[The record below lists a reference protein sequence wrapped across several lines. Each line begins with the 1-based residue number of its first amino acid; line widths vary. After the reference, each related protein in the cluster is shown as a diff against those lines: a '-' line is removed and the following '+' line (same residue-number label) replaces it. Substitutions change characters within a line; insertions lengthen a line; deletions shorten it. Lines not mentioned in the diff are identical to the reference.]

1 MTKKRTTKNNPD
13 LDAKAPITAH
23 LLALRKTL
31 IASAG
36 AVLVAFVAVFSFLN
50 EPLMDFITLPIRER
64 GVDIIYTA
72 VSEAMVTQLKVC
84 LIASIVIASP
94 FVCWQVWLFV
104 RPALYPRERRL
115 FRWLFGASVL
125 LFVLGVAFCYVV
137 VYTMAIDFFL
147 VAGENMATPMISID
161 KYVDFLFGFVIPFG
175 LVFLLPVA
183 LFITTRMGLT
193 SYETMKSKRKYV
205 ILAVSIIAAILTPPD
220 VVSQICLLIPMVLLF
235 EAGLQVSR
243 LTRKRERE

>member
-220 VVSQICLLIPMVLLF
+220 VVSQICLLIPMMLLF

>member
-13 LDAKAPITAH
+13 MDAKAPITAH

-64 GVDIIYTA
+64 GVNIIYTA

>member
-13 LDAKAPITAH
+13 MDAKAPITAH

-205 ILAVSIIAAILTPPD
+205 ILAISIIAAILTPPD

>member
-13 LDAKAPITAH
+13 MDAKAPITAH

-175 LVFLLPVA
+175 YPKR
-183 LFITTRMGLT
+183 LFPC
-193 SYETMKSKRKYV
+193 KSLRTCPCHR
-205 ILAVSIIAAILTPPD
+205 S
-220 VVSQICLLIPMVLLF
+220 
-235 EAGLQVSR
+235 
-243 LTRKRERE
+243 

>member
-1 MTKKRTTKNNPD
+1 MTKKRTTKNNSD
-13 LDAKAPITAH
+13 MDAKAPITAH

>member
-1 MTKKRTTKNNPD
+1 M
-13 LDAKAPITAH
+13 DAKAPITAH

>member
-13 LDAKAPITAH
+13 MDAKAPITAH

-50 EPLMDFITLPIRER
+50 EPLMDFITLPIRGR
-64 GVDIIYTA
+64 GVNIIYTA

-235 EAGLQVSR
+235 EAALQVSR

>member
-13 LDAKAPITAH
+13 MDAKAPITAH

>member
-243 LTRKRERE
+243 LTHKRERE